1 MEQRGPC
8 SATGV
13 IPGTDPGAAT
23 PSQAMLNLPAA
34 WQFSRGEGQM
44 VAVIDTGV
52 RPGPRLP
59 NVEPGGDF
67 VETTDG
73 LTDCDG
79 HGTLVAGIIAGQPGD
94 DGFSGV
100 APAARV
106 LSIRQTS
113 AKFSPRTPGGDP
125 PLARASARR
134 RHAGPG
140 DRACRRSRRPGHQH
154 LRGDLPARRRPVDQ
168 AALGAALRYA
178 AVDKDA
184 VIVAAA
190 GNTGPTGSLAGGTS
204 CESNPL
210 TDLGH
215 PDDPRNWAGV
225 TSVSIPSW
233 WQPYVLSAASLT
245 PDGQPSKFTMAGPWV
260 GIAAPGE
267 NIVSVSN
274 GDGGGLANG
283 LPDDHQ
289 QRSRSTAPATRPA
302 TCRVSR
308 RWCAASIPALTATQ
322 VMRRI
327 TATAH
332 NGARAPSNVVG
343 AGTVDPVA
351 ALTWELPA
359 GPEPRVRAGKPVAVP
374 PAPAP
379 KDNTPRTVAF
389 AGTAAL
395 ALVVGPSPRPPR
407 SPRTDERSP
416 PREPSADPVAG
427 TGRITLA
434 LLAVVPAVMAYP
446 WRSPRDQWVL
456 GIAVAVV
463 IVLFGWWRGLHFTT
477 ILRRRLAMMRRRGGR
492 PAPNPASA
500 SADHRAAAGRSA
512 GPATRTCCRCR

>member
-1 MEQRGPC
+1 MIRPQAGLACVTAALAAMMWTAPSALAVDQPKVDPAVPPPSGTPGPGQPMEQRGPC
-8 SATGV
+8 TASGV
-13 IPGTDPGAAT
+13 IPGSDPAVAT
-23 PSQAMLNLPAA
+23 PSQSMLNLPAA
-34 WQFSRGEGQM
+34 WRFSRGEGQL
-44 VAVIDTGV
+44 VAVLDTGV

-59 NVEPGGDF
+59 NVDPGGDF

-106 LSIRQTS
+106 LSIRMAS

-125 PLARASARR
+125 LLARASQDVATLARAIV
-134 RHAGPG
+134 HAADLGA
-140 DRACRRSRRPGHQH
+140 RVINISAITC
-154 LRGDLPARRRPVDQ
+154 LPADRTVDQ
-168 AALGAALRYA
+168 AALGAAIRYA

-190 GNTGPTGSLAGGTS
+190 GNNGPTGSVAGGTS
-204 CESNPL
+204 CDSNPL
-210 TDLGH
+210 TDLGR

-233 WQPYVLSAASLT
+233 WQPYVLSTASLT
-245 PDGQPSKFTMAGPWV
+245 PDAEPSKFTMAGPWV

-274 GDGGGLANG
+274 RDGGGLANG

-289 QRSRSTAPATRPA
+289 QLVALSGTSYAAGYVSGVAALVRSRYPQ
-302 TCRVSR
+302 
-308 RWCAASIPALTATQ
+308 LTATQ
-322 VMRRI
+322 VVHRV

-343 AGTVDPVA
+343 AGAVDPVA

-359 GPEPRVRAGKPVAVP
+359 GSPPAAGARPVAAP

-379 KDNTPRTVAF
+379 QDTTPRTVAF

-395 ALVVGPSPRPPR
+395 AVV
-407 SPRTDERSP
+407 
-416 PREPSADPVAG
+416 VA
-427 TGRITLA
+427 A
-434 LLAVVPAVMAYP
+434 VAAVVA
-446 WRSPRDQWVL
+446 
-456 GIAVAVV
+456 
-463 IVLFGWWRGLHFTT
+463 IVRKKETT
-477 ILRRRLAMMRRRGGR
+477 
-492 PAPNPASA
+492 P
-500 SADHRAAAGRSA
+500 
-512 GPATRTCCRCR
+512 

>member
-1 MEQRGPC
+1 MIRAGLACFTAALAAAVWTCPPAFAVSPPAVDPGAQPPSGTPGPGQPMEQRGPC
-8 SATGV
+8 STSGV
-13 IPGTDPGAAT
+13 IPGSDPGVVT
-23 PSQAMLNLPAA
+23 RSQAMLNLPAA
-34 WQFSRGEGQM
+34 WQFSRGEGQV

-59 NVEPGGDF
+59 NVDPGGDY

-79 HGTLVAGIIAGQPGD
+79 QGTLVAGIIAGQPAPAGE

-106 LSIRQTS
+106 LSLRVTS

-125 PLARASARR
+125 MMARASFDVATLGRAIVHAADLGARVINIS
-134 RHAGPG
+134 AVT
-140 DRACRRSRRPGHQH
+140 C
-154 LRGDLPARRRPVDQ
+154 LPADRPVDQ
-168 AALGAALRYA
+168 AALGAAIRYA

-190 GNTGPTGSLAGGTS
+190 GNSGATGSVGDGTS

-210 TDLGH
+210 TDLGR
-215 PDDPRNWAGV
+215 PGDPRNWASV

-267 NIVSVSN
+267 NIASVSN
-274 GDGGGLANG
+274 RDGGGLANG

-289 QRSRSTAPATRPA
+289 QQIALSGTSYAAGYVAGVAALVRSKYPS
-302 TCRVSR
+302 
-308 RWCAASIPALTATQ
+308 LTATQ
-322 VMRRI
+322 VVRRI

-343 AGTVDPVA
+343 AGSVDAVA

-359 GPEPRVRAGKPVAVP
+359 SNEPGVAAAKPVAVP

-379 KDNTPRTVAF
+379 KDSTPRTVAF

-395 ALVVGPSPRPPR
+395 AL
-407 SPRTDERSP
+407 
-416 PREPSADPVAG
+416 
-427 TGRITLA
+427 I
-434 LLAVVPAVMAYP
+434 
-446 WRSPRDQWVL
+446 
-456 GIAVAVV
+456 VAVV
-463 IVLFGWWRGLHFTT
+463 AAVAAIARRKETT
-477 ILRRRLAMMRRRGGR
+477 
-492 PAPNPASA
+492 S
-500 SADHRAAAGRSA
+500 
-512 GPATRTCCRCR
+512 

>member
-1 MEQRGPC
+1 MWASPPALAISPPAVDPGVPPPSGTPGPGQPMEQRGPC
-8 SATGV
+8 STSGV
-13 IPGTDPGAAT
+13 VPGSDPGVPT
-23 PSQAMLNLPAA
+23 PSGTMLNLPAA
-34 WQFSRGEGQM
+34 WQFSRGDGQL

-59 NVEPGGDF
+59 NVDPGGDF

-106 LSIRQTS
+106 LSIRVTS
-113 AKFSPRTPGGDP
+113 AKFAPRTPGGDP
-125 PLARASARR
+125 LLARAALDVATLGRAIVHAADLGARVINISAVT
-134 RHAGPG
+134 
-140 DRACRRSRRPGHQH
+140 C
-154 LRGDLPARRRPVDQ
+154 LPADRPIDQ
-168 AALGAALRYA
+168 TALGAAIRYA

-190 GNTGPTGSLAGGTS
+190 GNNGQTGSGTGGTS
-204 CESNPL
+204 AAPCDSNPL
-210 TDLGH
+210 TDLSR

-225 TSVSIPSW
+225 KSVSIPSW

-245 PDGQPSKFTMAGPWV
+245 QDGQPSKFTMAGPWV

-274 GDGGGLANG
+274 RDGGGLANG

-289 QRSRSTAPATRPA
+289 QMVALSGTSYAAGYVSGVAALVRSKYPQ
-302 TCRVSR
+302 
-308 RWCAASIPALTATQ
+308 LTAAQ
-322 VMRRI
+322 VVRRI

-332 NGARAPSNVVG
+332 IGARAPSNVVG

-359 GPEPRVRAGKPVAVP
+359 GNQPAAGPGSAPAKPIAAP

-379 KDNTPRTVAF
+379 KDTTPRTIAF
-389 AGTAAL
+389 AGTAVL
-395 ALVVGPSPRPPR
+395 ALVV
-407 SPRTDERSP
+407 
-416 PREPSADPVAG
+416 
-427 TGRITLA
+427 
-434 LLAVVPAVMAYP
+434 
-446 WRSPRDQWVL
+446 
-456 GIAVAVV
+456 
-463 IVLFGWWRGLHFTT
+463 
-477 ILRRRLAMMRRRGGR
+477 
-492 PAPNPASA
+492 
-500 SADHRAAAGRSA
+500 AAAAAIAAS
-512 GPATRTCCRCR
+512 TRKKEITP